1 VGDALRAL
9 VGGAEHHAAPID
21 LAAVVLAREYL
32 AAHAYEQT

>member
-1 VGDALRAL
+1 